1 MRLNEQRLGEDIKAG
16 KLARVYLLYG
26 DEDFLIR
33 MYTDKLTR
41 LAVADE
47 EREMNLV
54 RYFLAAGSSKDV
66 KEDLPPKISE
76 LSDFVEGVPFFAE
89 RKCVV
94 LKNLDTD
101 LLDKDEFEGYIAL
114 LNDIPDTS
122 TVIITRENTEEDAKK
137 FKEKLE
143 KAKMRKLIETVDV
156 NGIVCELNKFPTER
170 LMGMAISK
178 CSRAG
183 CELSEE
189 NARFL
194 AERVGGSLSL
204 LQTETEKLCAY
215 CNGRQN
221 GEIMRKDI
229 EALVPKLIENKV
241 YEIAK
246 ELFYGR
252 FSRAL
257 ELLDDVFALRFDPT
271 RIMQALSGHFVDLYF
286 AALGKQAKKS
296 YSAAANELNYKG
308 RSFVMKNAYGVAGT
322 VPERRL
328 ADWLAILYDTN
339 KRFNSS
345 AEDKKRILERAIVE
359 IATVN

>member
-1 MRLNEQRLGEDIKAG
+1 MRLNEQRLGDDIKAG

-26 DEDFLIR
+26 DEDFLVR
-33 MYTDKLTR
+33 MYADKLTK

-47 EREMNLV
+47 EREMNLL
-54 RYFLAAGSSKDV
+54 RYFLTAGSSKDV

-76 LSDFVEGVPFFAE
+76 LSDFVESVPFFAE

-94 LKNLDTD
+94 LKNLDAD
-101 LLDKDEFEGYIAL
+101 LLDKEEFDGYIAL
-114 LNDIPDTS
+114 INDIPETS

-143 KAKMRKLIETVDV
+143 KAKMKKLIETVDA

-170 LMGMAISK
+170 LMGMAIAK
-178 CSRAG
+178 CRKAG

-189 NARFL
+189 NAQLL
-194 AERVGGSLSL
+194 AARVGGSLSL
-204 LQTETEKLCAY
+204 LQTEIEKLCAY
-215 CNGRQN
+215 RLS
-221 GEIMRKDI
+221 GEITCEDI

-252 FSRAL
+252 AQRAL
-257 ELLDDVFALRFDPT
+257 EMLDDVFALQFDT
-271 RIMQALSGHFVDLYF
+271 IRIMQALSGHFVDLYF

-296 YSAAANELNYKG
+296 FSAAANELNYKG
-308 RSFVMKNAYGVAGT
+308 RSFVMRNAYGVAGT

-345 AEDKKRILERAIVE
+345 TEDKKRILERAIVE
-359 IATVN
+359 IAAIN

>member
-1 MRLNEQRLGEDIKAG
+1 MRINEQRLGDDIKAG

-26 DEDFLIR
+26 EEDFLIR
-33 MYTDKLTR
+33 MYADKLTR
-41 LAVADE
+41 LAVAEE
-47 EREMNLV
+47 EREMNLL
-54 RYFLAAGSSKDV
+54 RYFLAAGSPRDV

-76 LSDFVEGVPFFAE
+76 LSDFVESVPFFAE

-101 LLDKDEFEGYIAL
+101 LLEKEDFDGYLAL
-114 LNDIPDTS
+114 IKDIPETS
-122 TVIITRENTEEDAKK
+122 VVIITRENTEEDAKEFRK
-137 FKEKLE
+137 KLE
-143 KAKMRKLIETVDV
+143 KARMKKLIETVDA

-170 LMGMAISK
+170 LMGMAIAK
-178 CSRAG
+178 CRKAG

-189 NARFL
+189 NAQLL
-194 AERVGGSLSL
+194 AARVGGSLSL

-215 CNGRQN
+215 RQS
-221 GEIMRKDI
+221 GEITREDI

-252 FSRAL
+252 AQRAL

-286 AALGKQAKKS
+286 AVLGKQAKKT
-296 YSAAANELNYKG
+296 YFAAANELNYKG
-308 RSFVMKNAYGVAGT
+308 RSFVMKNAYGLAGT
-322 VPERRL
+322 VSERRL

-339 KRFNSS
+339 KRYNSS
-345 AEDKKRILERAIVE
+345 VEDKRRILERAIVE
-359 IATVN
+359 IAALN